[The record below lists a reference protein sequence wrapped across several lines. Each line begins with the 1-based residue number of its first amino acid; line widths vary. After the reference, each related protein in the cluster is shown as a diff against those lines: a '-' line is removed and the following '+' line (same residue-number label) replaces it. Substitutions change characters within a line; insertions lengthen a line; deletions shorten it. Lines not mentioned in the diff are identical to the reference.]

1 MAQSAELLNT
11 LPEPGALTTAIYF
24 PDHPTKQF
32 PAGDVVSSNHVVP
45 VHHSTPTEAFFDAR
59 LLCLA
64 LSADN
69 CCDQCTQRQHQVLQ
83 LDRHCGL
90 SELPN
95 GLQHVHSELHT
106 PGKPPGA
113 MPDMLH
119 Q

>member
-32 PAGDVVSSNHVVP
+32 PAGDVVSSNHVAPLVYI
-45 VHHSTPTEAFFDAR
+45 TPIEAVSDAP
-59 LLCLA
+59 LSCLA

-95 GLQHVHSELHT
+95 GLQHVHPELYT

-113 MPDMLH
+113 MP
-119 Q
+119 